1 MSSEFPAI
9 SILIPSFNQGVF
21 IERTLLSILKQDYPG
36 RVETIVSDG
45 GSTDS
50 TVEVLRKYEGSI
62 IWWSAKDRGFADAVM
77 KAAAKASG
85 DLFAIQSSDD
95 FYLAGAFRAAA
106 AGFQRH
112 PEVGFISGRDLGV
125 DISGRV
131 AWLRRQGGQITPR
144 RILFGH
150 PIGQHA
156 TFMRREV
163 FEQVGGVRQDV
174 DMCADLD
181 LFYRASHIVPGRF
194 IACHLGVYQIQP
206 NQRTQT
212 SRRFYPCLRRMVE
225 SCEEDPFYR
234 ERFKLSADEK
244 RSLFA
249 FWEISWTAVYDQAAA
264 FRLARRLAPDICSF
278 DPRTQHI
285 IRKYSCGW
293 ASRIIAATLD
303 GTLLASASGGLL
315 RRIAAPDTDWW
326 HVQGITP
333 VGSSDRRGKW

>member
-1 MSSEFPAI
+1 MSSGFPAI

-50 TVEVLRKYEGSI
+50 TVEVLRKYEDRI
-62 IWWSAKDRGFADAVM
+62 VWWSARDRGFADAVM
-77 KAAAKASG
+77 QAAAKATG
-85 DLFAIQSSDD
+85 DLLAIQASDD
-95 FYLAGAFRAAA
+95 FYLAGAFRAAV
-106 AGFQRH
+106 AGFQHH

-125 DISGRV
+125 DTRGRV

-144 RILFGH
+144 RVLFGP

-163 FEQVGGVRQDV
+163 FEQVGGVRLDV

-181 LFYRASHIVPGRF
+181 LFYRASHIAPGRF
-194 IACHLGVYQIQP
+194 IARHLGVYQVQP

-225 SCEEDPFYR
+225 SCEADPFYR
-234 ERFKLSADEK
+234 ERFRLSEDEK
-244 RSLFA
+244 RNLFA
-249 FWEISWTAVYDQAAA
+249 FWEISWTAVYDQEEA
-264 FRLARRLAPDICSF
+264 FRLARRLAPDIRSF
-278 DPRTQHI
+278 DHRTQHI

-293 ASRIIAATLD
+293 LSRVLAAAAD
-303 GTLLASASGGLL
+303 GTLLASAAGRLL
-315 RRIAAPDTDWW
+315 HRIAAPDTDWW
-326 HVQGITP
+326 HVQGVTP
-333 VGSSDRRGKW
+333 DGTEDSQGK